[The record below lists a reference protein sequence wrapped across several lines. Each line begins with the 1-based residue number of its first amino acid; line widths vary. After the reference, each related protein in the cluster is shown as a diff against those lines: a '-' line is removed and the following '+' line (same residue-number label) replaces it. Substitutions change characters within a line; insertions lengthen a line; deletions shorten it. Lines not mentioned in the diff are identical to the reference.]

1 MVSYCRVISH
11 TTPNAKKRIFLDGI
25 SVFLKKRIADKHHQ
39 PLLFCADICD
49 TLCHLLPSK
58 ITEEGV
64 ILAMIQEC
72 YKHRAADALAY
83 DDMQTENQLAKGKLF
98 IKIIR
103 KQHKYSENFLT
114 HLFCQ

>member
-1 MVSYCRVISH
+1 
-11 TTPNAKKRIFLDGI
+11 
-25 SVFLKKRIADKHHQ
+25 
-39 PLLFCADICD
+39 
-49 TLCHLLPSK
+49 
-58 ITEEGV
+58 
-64 ILAMIQEC
+64 MIQEC